1 MKKEPMKK
9 STVVRLLTVVV
20 VCLAV
25 VVIYAMF
32 NRSTKREPTAAEIA
46 AHEAYAVDW
55 STVPGWE
62 AGMTEKGFVLN
73 LCSYLEDKEIGNN
86 VHKIYTSDVLPGYLY
101 RCHEI
106 SEITTLDDTLY
117 ITYNAEDQDMV
128 ILAYS
133 DEGLTELAVY
143 DKQTDTLYH
152 EIGGEKMVWTKFR
165 TGFQFGEG

>member
-55 STVPGWE
+55 SAVPGWE
-62 AGMTEKGFVLN
+62 AGMTEKEFLLN
-73 LCSYLEDKEIGNN
+73 LCSYLEEKEIGNN
-86 VHKIYTSDVLPGYLY
+86 IHKVYTSDVLSDYLY
-101 RCHEI
+101 RCQEL
-106 SEITTLDDTLY
+106 SEIAMLNETLY
-117 ITYNAEDQDMV
+117 LTYYAEDEDMV

-133 DEGLTELAVY
+133 DEGLTEMAVY

-152 EIGGEKMVWTKFR
+152 EIDGEKMVWSKFR

>member
-55 STVPGWE
+55 SAVPGWE
-62 AGMTEKGFVLN
+62 AGMTEKEFLLN
-73 LCSYLEDKEIGNN
+73 LCSYLEEKEIGNN
-86 VHKIYTSDVLPGYLY
+86 IHKVYTSDVLSDYLY
-101 RCHEI
+101 RCQEL
-106 SEITTLDDTLY
+106 SEIAMLNETLY
-117 ITYNAEDQDMV
+117 LTYYAEDEDMV

-133 DEGLTELAVY
+133 DEGLTEMAVY

-152 EIGGEKMVWTKFR
+152 EIDGEKMVWSKFR
-165 TGFQFGEG
+165 TGFQFGES

>member
-55 STVPGWE
+55 SAVSGWE
-62 AGMTEKGFVLN
+62 AGMTEKEFLLN
-73 LCSYLEDKEIGNN
+73 LCSYLEEKEIGNN
-86 VHKIYTSDVLPGYLY
+86 IHKVYTSDVLPDYLY
-101 RCHEI
+101 RCQEL
-106 SEITTLDDTLY
+106 SEIAMLNETLY
-117 ITYNAEDQDMV
+117 LTYYAEDEDMV

-133 DEGLTELAVY
+133 DEGLTEMAVY

-152 EIGGEKMVWTKFR
+152 EIDGEKMVWSKFR

>member
-55 STVPGWE
+55 SAVSGWE
-62 AGMTEKGFVLN
+62 AGMTEKEFLLN
-73 LCSYLEDKEIGNN
+73 LCSYLEEKEIGNN
-86 VHKIYTSDVLPGYLY
+86 IHKVYTSDVLSDYLY
-101 RCHEI
+101 RCQEL
-106 SEITTLDDTLY
+106 SEIAMLNETLY
-117 ITYNAEDQDMV
+117 LTYYAEDEDMV

-133 DEGLTELAVY
+133 DEGLTEMAVY

-152 EIGGEKMVWTKFR
+152 EIDGEKMVWSKFR